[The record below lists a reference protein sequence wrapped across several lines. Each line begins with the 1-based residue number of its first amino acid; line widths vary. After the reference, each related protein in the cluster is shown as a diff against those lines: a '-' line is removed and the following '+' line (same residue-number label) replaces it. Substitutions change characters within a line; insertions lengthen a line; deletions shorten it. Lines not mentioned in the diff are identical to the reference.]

1 MSWEFVNGGVSV
13 NIKPFACVMSVSM
26 FMFALSFERA
36 GYWLIINFSF
46 FQSNA

>member
-13 NIKPFACVMSVSM
+13 NIEPFTRVMSVSM
-26 FMFALSFERA
+26 FMFALSFERF
-36 GYWLIINFSF
+36 LIVNFSF